1 MNLFVIITASFL
13 IATSVG
19 MFCTNNAGRNKH
31 DDNNGRFYYI
41 LTVVAG
47 VIYTIQNV
55 VLLMREV
62 S

>member
-1 MNLFVIITASFL
+1 MNIFVIITASFL
-13 IATSVG
+13 IAASAG
-19 MFCTNNAGRNKH
+19 MFCTDNAARNKH

-41 LTVVAG
+41 LTVIAG